1 MSTRKLYIWH
11 EQGRNPEAEDGFG
24 WLVGETP
31 PTEMAYTF
39 DCLEVDIN
47 PADLDRHANAQK
59 GQDIY
64 DYLIEHG
71 INHKNMDDYSKIYT
85 GTVVYDL
92 ENQEWGLLEDMEI
105 TPIVTHWDGNN
116 MQYYALHEDRWQEEV
131 IEVEEQ
137 ATCLDRWDGNNMST
151 GGRFEHAHVYKSIDD
166 RYVLVLSSQ
175 WEGSRDRAAA
185 LGQEEFLSYMENINR
200 AEEANE
206 IVERFS
212 GDSGEPS
219 LKKDVETLSDFS
231 KMTSQEIW
239 EGFVGSQSVN
249 GFVQI
254 SREKGISDYKDMA
267 KQYSNDIPN
276 IFGESYTQEEINDI
290 ANKLEQHIIKNV
302 PPFYKVWDVI
312 GYQGSPGRAESRTL
326 RAALRRAYGADKVE
340 RIVIT
345 GAAPQ
350 LGDCVITGR
359 ADFDGGTS
367 PFVAK
372 LPPVEY
378 DKYNVPTVG
387 GEYYSPP
394 AGPDKSLSDRIT
406 DAQRR
411 VDEGKRKKC
420 PEVER

>member
-39 DCLEVDIN
+39 DCLEVDID

-64 DYLIEHG
+64 DYLIEHR
-71 INHKNMDDYSKIYT
+71 ITHKNMDDYSKIYT

-92 ENQEWGLLEDMEI
+92 ENQEWRLLEDMET
-105 TPIVTHWDGNN
+105 TPTVTHWDGNN

-185 LGQEEFLSYMENINR
+185 LRQEEFLSYMENINR
-200 AEEANE
+200 AEEAKE
-206 IVERFS
+206 IVE
-212 GDSGEPS
+212 
-219 LKKDVETLSDFS
+219 LSDFS

-249 GFVQI
+249 EFVQI

-290 ANKLEQHIIKNV
+290 ANKLEEHIIKNV

-378 DKYNVPTVG
+378 DKYKVPTVG

-394 AGPDKSLSDRIT
+394 TGPGKSIT
-406 DAQRR
+406 EKIADAQQQN
-411 VDEGKRKKC
+411 VDNMKGKSC
-420 PEVER
+420 PEAER